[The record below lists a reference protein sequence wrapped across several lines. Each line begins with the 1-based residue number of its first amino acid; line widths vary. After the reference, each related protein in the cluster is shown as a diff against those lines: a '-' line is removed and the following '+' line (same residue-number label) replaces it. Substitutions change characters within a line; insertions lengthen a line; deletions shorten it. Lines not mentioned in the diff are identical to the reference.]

1 MAGISVPVPSVDD
14 GAIVAA
20 LHIVWV
26 LRGRGR
32 NPRERAASNPGY
44 PPVLECRSG
53 RGVGNAAPRSV
64 RLAYHPPA
72 RDVLQT
78 RVARV
83 ISPLPLR
90 GGLARL
96 SLSRR
101 TRHQQARRDRWRCRI
116 VGLPTPSSPNAYNN
130 PLLLMAL
137 LHLQQDA
144 CSFTRYLYSH
154 RYHSA

>member
-53 RGVGNAAPRSV
+53 RGVGNAASGIADLQLQSRISRIGSVFECFFSRVLDIVPKEKKRSK
-64 RLAYHPPA
+64 RKG
-72 RDVLQT
+72 
-78 RVARV
+78 
-83 ISPLPLR
+83 PL
-90 GGLARL
+90 
-96 SLSRR
+96 
-101 TRHQQARRDRWRCRI
+101 
-116 VGLPTPSSPNAYNN
+116 
-130 PLLLMAL
+130 
-137 LHLQQDA
+137 
-144 CSFTRYLYSH
+144 
-154 RYHSA
+154 